1 MYIYIH
7 LFSHIVDDHDF
18 TNFSAFEHI
27 SDNLPDIL
35 LEGDENAEVKSVNNE
50 KSTLDA
56 EQRSGNNYHALEEK
70 RKQAFNAL
78 YGDVHIAIRRDHIVT
93 DLLLAYR
100 DQDIANK
107 HVLVTIQGEDAH
119 GNGVAREMYA
129 LFWDTLLSEN
139 AEGDSEFTV
148 PVVLIISNHR

>member
-1 MYIYIH
+1 
-7 LFSHIVDDHDF
+7 
-18 TNFSAFEHI
+18 
-27 SDNLPDIL
+27 

-56 EQRSGNNYHALEEK
+56 EQRSGNNYHSLEEK

-100 DQDIANK
+100 D
-107 HVLVTIQGEDAH
+107 
-119 GNGVAREMYA
+119 
-129 LFWDTLLSEN
+129 
-139 AEGDSEFTV
+139 
-148 PVVLIISNHR
+148 